1 MWVLTDEAI
10 KNGVQSTTRYRKTGA
25 GKKPLGS
32 RAPAIQRQRSG
43 AKGGRAARR
52 TAARQRYQEQYAPT
66 DHTPSGSTPST
77 PYSDYSEYPG
87 SDYHDLQPAIRSWP
101 MSPVEVNLGDE
112 AIMQHHD
119 VPSLNKLDL
128 GSNQH
133 FSYLDDTMHFGSA
146 LLQPTRDQQVNELVR
161 FHAD

>member
-1 MWVLTDEAI
+1 
-10 KNGVQSTTRYRKTGA
+10 
-25 GKKPLGS
+25 
-32 RAPAIQRQRSG
+32 
-43 AKGGRAARR
+43 
-52 TAARQRYQEQYAPT
+52 
-66 DHTPSGSTPST
+66 
-77 PYSDYSEYPG
+77 
-87 SDYHDLQPAIRSWP
+87 